1 MFTPPFCPRASC
13 THHTKPPASRWW
25 FREGHHLTKAFG
37 KVPRFRCKGC
47 GLTFSVQTFRVTYYA
62 KRIIALR
69 RLERLSASSMST
81 RALSREFR
89 CSCGTISNRID
100 RIARQ
105 GIMLH
110 TTLRPLAD
118 PHEAVCFDGLVNF
131 DRSQF
136 FPNDIGISITGNS
149 RFILGLS
156 HATTRRAGTMREDQR
171 EKRDLLYEGL
181 GFERKAVE
189 RSFTE
194 HLDLIARERPPTPDA
209 PLILITDEKQEYG
222 RALEGHQ
229 LYKEQD
235 AGSRCVHM
243 TVNSEL
249 PRTYLN
255 PLFPSNY
262 IDREVRK
269 DQANFRR
276 ETTCFSWKGADCMS
290 RLVSWAV
297 WHNYDKR
304 YLIKAPVLRTETHA
318 EVAGIPRALVRSMRR
333 RMFTRR
339 AFLSHLDLAPI
350 DRKLW
355 TKTVYS
361 PWEGKDVGAALPR
374 FALG

>member
-1 MFTPPFCPRASC
+1 
-13 THHTKPPASRWW
+13 
-25 FREGHHLTKAFG
+25 
-37 KVPRFRCKGC
+37 
-47 GLTFSVQTFRVTYYA
+47 
-62 KRIIALR
+62 
-69 RLERLSASSMST
+69 
-81 RALSREFR
+81 
-89 CSCGTISNRID
+89 
-100 RIARQ
+100 
-105 GIMLH
+105 
-110 TTLRPLAD
+110 
-118 PHEAVCFDGLVNF
+118 
-131 DRSQF
+131 
-136 FPNDIGISITGNS
+136 
-149 RFILGLS
+149 
-156 HATTRRAGTMREDQR
+156 
-171 EKRDLLYEGL
+171 
-181 GFERKAVE
+181 
-189 RSFTE
+189 
-194 HLDLIARERPPTPDA
+194 
-209 PLILITDEKQEYG
+209 
-222 RALEGHQ
+222 
-229 LYKEQD
+229 
-235 AGSRCVHM
+235 M